1 MQVRYQTAPRSDTI
15 VVIED
20 EPTRL
25 GTGRVG
31 GPMIRPFERSAAA
44 SAAQDFHHIFKLDPH
59 LLDDLL
65 ALRDVRARLLA
76 GELVARPA
84 DGEALVVEQAPDLAD
99 DDHVLALVVAP
110 VAAALDGLQLGEFL
124 LPVAQHVRLHAAQLT
139 LLSDGEG
146 ALAGNRRQLRV

>member
-25 GTGRVG
+25 GTSRVG

-99 DDHVLALVVAP
+99 D
-110 VAAALDGLQLGEFL
+110 E
-124 LPVAQHVRLHAAQLT
+124 HVRVHAAQLT
-139 LLSDGEG
+139 HLSDGEV
-146 ALAGNRRQLRV
+146 ALAGNRRQLRVILWLQHRPRPVP